1 MNTQASNPANP
12 ESQEGQ
18 PGPHAAGQD
27 KQLQAHQPAG
37 SPSDYL
43 ANERTLLA
51 WIRTGVA
58 LIALGF
64 VVARF
69 GLLLRE
75 LGLRSTQPAQDVLGG
90 HGSSIIGTVIILL
103 AALLL
108 GMSYLRYRG
117 AARAL
122 DQGSYH
128 YSRLLSVV
136 VIAAVILI
144 ALLLAAYL
152 LLTS

>member
-1 MNTQASNPANP
+1 MKTWPGNTAEQEQP
-12 ESQEGQ
+12 ERQQKPGADEKNEGSQQGE
-18 PGPHAAGQD
+18 HAAR
-27 KQLQAHQPAG
+27 
-37 SPSDYL
+37 PSDYL

-75 LGLRSTQPAQDVLGG
+75 LGLRGANAAPSALGG

-103 AALLL
+103 SALLL
-108 GMSYLRYRG
+108 GLSYWRYRS
-117 AARAL
+117 AVRML
-122 DQGSYH
+122 DQGAYH
-128 YSRLLSVV
+128 YSKLLSVAV
-136 VIAAVILI
+136 VAVVILI
-144 ALLLAAYL
+144 ALVLAGYL
-152 LLTS
+152 LLTA